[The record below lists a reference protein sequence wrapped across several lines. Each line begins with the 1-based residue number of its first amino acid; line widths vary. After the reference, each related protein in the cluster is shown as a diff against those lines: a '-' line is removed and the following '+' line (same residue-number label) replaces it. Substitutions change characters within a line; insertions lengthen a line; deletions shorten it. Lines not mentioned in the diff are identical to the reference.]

1 MSETTTTIPR
11 TLEERLPLGEAMAVE
26 ADWDT
31 FLDLLE
37 EGNYPVQYDEGQILS
52 FMGYGTQEHEALV
65 ARIIYLLSV
74 LLDNKPY
81 QVYGSN
87 LALQPPGTSKQYFN
101 ADCTLVQGQPQQVTL
116 RGEMKAVTN
125 PVMLVE
131 VLSKSTH
138 NFDLG
143 QKFQRYKTIPSLQQI
158 LYVDS
163 QAQRVISYRREE
175 KKGVW
180 LIEELTGQGEKVPV
194 LQEGEIEMQALY
206 KHWKS
211 RG

>member
-1 MSETTTTIPR
+1 MSETTTIIPR
-11 TLEERLPLGEAMAVE
+11 TLEERLPLGESMTME

-37 EGNYPVQYDEGQILS
+37 QGNYPVQYDEGQILS
-52 FMGYGTQEHEALV
+52 FMGYGTEEHEALV
-65 ARIIYLLSV
+65 ARIIYLLAS

-87 LALQPPGTSKQYFN
+87 LALQPPGAPKQYFN
-101 ADCTLVQGQPQQVTL
+101 ADCTVVQGQAEQVAL

-143 QKFQRYKTIPSLQQI
+143 QKFHRYKTIPSLQQI

-163 QAQRVISYRREE
+163 QSQRVISYRREE
-175 KKGVW
+175 KKGAW
-180 LIEELTGQGEKVPV
+180 LIEEFTEADAEVPV
-194 LQEGEIEMQALY
+194 LQEGSLSVQKIY
-206 KHWKS
+206 SH
-211 RG
+211 RNTT

>member
-1 MSETTTTIPR
+1 MSETTITIPR
-11 TLEERLPLGEAMAVE
+11 TLEERLLLGEAMTME

-37 EGNYPVQYDEGQILS
+37 EGSYPVQYDEGQILS
-52 FMGYGTQEHEALV
+52 FMGYGTQEHEELV
-65 ARIIYLLSV
+65 MRIGHLLIG
-74 LLDNKPY
+74 LLEGKPY
-81 QVYGSN
+81 RIYGSN
-87 LALQPPGTSKQYFN
+87 LALLPPGNAKSYFN
-101 ADCTLVQGQPQQVTL
+101 ADCTIVKGQPEHVLL

-158 LYVDS
+158 LYIDS
-163 QAQRVISYRREE
+163 QSQRVISYRREE
-175 KKGVW
+175 KKGAW
-180 LIEELTGQGEKVPV
+180 LIEEFSEADAEVPV

-206 KHWKS
+206 KHLKVS
-211 RG
+211 E

>member
-11 TLEERLPLGEAMAVE
+11 TLEERLPLGEAMTME

-37 EGNYPVQYDEGQILS
+37 QGNYPVQYDEGQILS
-52 FMGYGTQEHEALV
+52 FMGYGTEEHEELV
-65 ARIIYLLSV
+65 MRIGHLLIG
-74 LLDNKPY
+74 LLEGKPY
-81 QVYGSN
+81 RIYGSN
-87 LALQPPGTSKQYFN
+87 LALVPPENAKSYFN
-101 ADCTLVQGQPQQVTL
+101 AGCTIVKGQPEHVPL

-143 QKFQRYKTIPSLQQI
+143 QKFHRYKTIPSLQQI

-163 QAQRVISYRREE
+163 QSQRVISYRREE
-175 KKGVW
+175 KKGAW
-180 LIEELTGQGEKVPV
+180 LIEEFTEADAEVPV
-194 LQEGEIEMQALY
+194 LQEGSLSVQKIY
-206 KHWKS
+206 SH
-211 RG
+211 RNTT

>member
-1 MSETTTTIPR
+1 MSETTITIPR
-11 TLEERLPLGEAMAVE
+11 TLEERLLLGEAMAVE

-37 EGNYPVQYDEGQILS
+37 EDNYPMQYDEGQILS

-87 LALQPPGTSKQYFN
+87 LALQPPAASKQYFN

-116 RGEMKAVTN
+116 RGEMKAVIN

-163 QAQRVISYRREE
+163 QSQRVISYRREE
-175 KKGVW
+175 KKGAW
-180 LIEELTGQGEKVPV
+180 LIEEFSEADAEVPV
-194 LQEGEIEMQALY
+194 LQEASLSVQKIYSSWNTA
-206 KHWKS
+206 
-211 RG
+211 